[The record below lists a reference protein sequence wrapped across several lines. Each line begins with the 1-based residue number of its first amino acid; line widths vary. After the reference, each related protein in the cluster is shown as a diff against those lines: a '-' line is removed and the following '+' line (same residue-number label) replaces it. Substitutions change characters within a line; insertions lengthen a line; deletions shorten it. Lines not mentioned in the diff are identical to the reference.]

1 MGTEP
6 GANLHVW
13 PFRVNPVASGNKQ
26 SIRGHFPQRD
36 VEPAARID
44 NLRTVDI
51 QCFFAHRLACTDP
64 GPDWR
69 GAIHERGFGLARR
82 SREAIQKR
90 LRERKRAEKAA
101 LKRQKRLE
109 RKKGL
114 APGEGEL
121 EAGGIMLAGQTE
133 AVEGEE
139 ATGEAAVAGETVAA
153 GEPAAAGE
161 VETDDQPPLQED
173 LRQLHPTTD

>member
-1 MGTEP
+1 
-6 GANLHVW
+6 V
-13 PFRVNPVASGNKQ
+13 
-26 SIRGHFPQRD
+26 
-36 VEPAARID
+36 
-44 NLRTVDI
+44 
-51 QCFFAHRLACTDP
+51 
-64 GPDWR
+64 
-69 GAIHERGFGLARR
+69 ARR

-133 AVEGEE
+133 GVRVDE
-139 ATGEAAVAGETVAA
+139 AGGEAVAA
-153 GEPAAAGE
+153 GEAVASPAESRRAVPA
-161 VETDDQPPLQED
+161 
-173 LRQLHPTTD
+173 

>member
-1 MGTEP
+1 M
-6 GANLHVW
+6 
-13 PFRVNPVASGNKQ
+13 
-26 SIRGHFPQRD
+26 
-36 VEPAARID
+36 
-44 NLRTVDI
+44 
-51 QCFFAHRLACTDP
+51 
-64 GPDWR
+64 
-69 GAIHERGFGLARR
+69 ARR

-101 LKRQKRLE
+101 LKRQKRLA

-121 EAGGIMLAGQTE
+121 EAGGILVAGQTE
-133 AVEGEE
+133 VVRADE
-139 ATGEAAVAGETVAA
+139 ADGEAV
-153 GEPAAAGE
+153 AAGE

>member
-1 MGTEP
+1 M
-6 GANLHVW
+6 
-13 PFRVNPVASGNKQ
+13 
-26 SIRGHFPQRD
+26 
-36 VEPAARID
+36 
-44 NLRTVDI
+44 
-51 QCFFAHRLACTDP
+51 
-64 GPDWR
+64 
-69 GAIHERGFGLARR
+69 ARR

-121 EAGGIMLAGQTE
+121 EAGGIMLAGQAE
-133 AVEGEE
+133 VVDEDAAADG
-139 ATGEAAVAGETVAA
+139 TG
-153 GEPAAAGE
+153 AAGE

-173 LRQLHPTTD
+173 PRQLLPTTD